1 MSSFD
6 IMVVKG
12 EERFSPI
19 LNLKWRFDM
28 ARLGKNGIDWEGM
41 ALHDNS
47 RYMEIRRVLSTELDD
62 NLVNMGDGEL
72 EYDFMSVV
80 DGESTVLGSVGF
92 GMLKTDLMKGISTLT
107 EREAKILDMR
117 FGLTDR
123 EYTRNEVGEAFRLS
137 NERIRQLENKALR
150 KMRHPL
156 RSKLIR
162 HHWSEIN

>member
-1 MSSFD
+1 
-6 IMVVKG
+6 
-12 EERFSPI
+12 
-19 LNLKWRFDM
+19 M
-28 ARLGKNGIDWEGM
+28 ARLGKNGVDWGGM
-41 ALHDNS
+41 ALHDRS

-62 NLVNMGDGEL
+62 NLVNMGDEEL
-72 EYDFMSVV
+72 EYDFVSVV
-80 DGESTVLGSVGF
+80 NGESTVFGSVGLE
-92 GMLKTDLMKGISTLT
+92 MLKSDLMKGLSTLT

-123 EYTRNEVGEAFRLS
+123 EYTRNEVGETFRLS